1 MKTTR
6 LSGRRR
12 IVRLPQRCCHH
23 RELHR
28 VRRQQRQMWMRVGH
42 LHARPV
48 MLEPTLQW
56 VHPNVRPVMLEPTLR
71 LKVLLLHLHARPVM
85 LEPTPASSVQ
95 ILHPRARRV
104 WLVRLLH
111 FRPVRPVASV
121 R

>member
-1 MKTTR
+1 
-6 LSGRRR
+6 
-12 IVRLPQRCCHH
+12 
-23 RELHR
+23 
-28 VRRQQRQMWMRVGH
+28 MRY
-42 LHARPV
+42 PV
-48 MLEPTLQW
+48 QNVLQVHTAQW
-56 VHPNVRPVMLEPTLR
+56 VRYNVQAALQARTVAPEQV
-71 LKVLLLHLHARPVM
+71 HARPVM